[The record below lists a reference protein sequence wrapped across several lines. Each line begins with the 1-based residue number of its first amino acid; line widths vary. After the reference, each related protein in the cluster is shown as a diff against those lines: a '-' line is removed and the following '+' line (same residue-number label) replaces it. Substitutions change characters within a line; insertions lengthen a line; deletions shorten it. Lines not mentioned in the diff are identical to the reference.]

1 MKLLANIRETTM
13 HEPLNFEEAMSIL
26 NLAIG
31 HIDRHWPQT
40 QCQSSRLAEQV
51 GRLDRTAA
59 KSAAALRTKEGKW

>member
-1 MKLLANIRETTM
+1 MSD
-13 HEPLNFEEAMSIL
+13 PQSFEQAMSML
-26 NLAIG
+26 TLAIG

>member
-1 MKLLANIRETTM
+1 MTDLMPRD
-13 HEPLNFEEAMSIL
+13 FESAMSL
-26 NLAIG
+26 LVAAIG

>member
-1 MKLLANIRETTM
+1 M
-13 HEPLNFEEAMSIL
+13 HDPANFEEAMSIL
-26 NLAIG
+26 TLAIG

-59 KSAAALRTKEGKW
+59 KSAAALRTKEGTWNV